1 MSNVKKKFEGKKSP
15 YNSRQR
21 VNCKYSKESMVFFI
35 VECRKRVNGRANPL
49 PMSLAERR
57 GEEERREEMCPI

>member
-1 MSNVKKKFEGKKSP
+1 
-15 YNSRQR
+15 
-21 VNCKYSKESMVFFI
+21 MVFFI

-57 GEEERREEMCPI
+57 GEEERREEMCPIYSWKVISNFPAAR